1 MRMNKLRTED
11 LRVLAAVCDDL
22 NRQPDVILFARQKLD
37 GESASD
43 RRVIFRELQNRGM
56 KISTIAAL
64 SQIVERSVKRLLR
77 RHGEWIIRSSAA
89 EAGRHEPRS

>member
-1 MRMNKLRTED
+1 MHLEVVSISTTKGSVAISMNKLRTDD

-77 RHGEWIIRSSAA
+77 RQNNT
-89 EAGRHEPRS
+89 